1 MEWFNFFKKSEL
13 NESII
18 ANEVFDRNVQ
28 YISVMSIFWI
38 PVNLFHIIL
47 FYLNLDPNK
56 EIEYLWRMGIILSH
70 LFLMIFFI
78 AIGSI
83 FNYYKRNNSFRKE
96 VIQFLL
102 YSVFFMAI
110 IFGVSITVLD
120 QLVTS
125 AITPFLLICIL
136 IPMTVLIKPI
146 ISFPILIVAYL
157 LFFFALSLT
166 QNNPDI
172 LLSNRANGFTFIGI
186 GMFLTIIMW
195 NNSIRRFQ
203 QDRIIKQQ
211 RIDLE
216 NSNVTLLETADNLR
230 IANQTK
236 DKFFSIIGHDLRGPF
251 NGVLGFS
258 ELIELE
264 YEQGSTKNLIENL
277 NFINASARQAYL
289 LLENLLLWAKSQK
302 GNLNYEPS
310 RFEINELI
318 RSVFDLLQAGAKT
331 KKISLSLHS
340 ERNYFVFL
348 DEKMIETIF
357 RNLISNAIKYTKEGG
372 EIQVLMS
379 TKENLIEIIVA
390 DNGIGIQRDF
400 LTNLFANNSI
410 KSTKGTQGESGSG
423 LGLILCK
430 DFVHLNKGTISV
442 ESIPNAGSKF
452 IVTFPYEEDM
462 T

>member
-1 MEWFNFFKKSEL
+1 
-13 NESII
+13 
-18 ANEVFDRNVQ
+18 
-28 YISVMSIFWI
+28 
-38 PVNLFHIIL
+38 
-47 FYLNLDPNK
+47 
-56 EIEYLWRMGIILSH
+56 
-70 LFLMIFFI
+70 
-78 AIGSI
+78 
-83 FNYYKRNNSFRKE
+83 
-96 VIQFLL
+96 
-102 YSVFFMAI
+102 MAI
-110 IFGVSITVLD
+110 VFGVSITVLD

-146 ISFPILIVAYL
+146 ISLSNFYHC
-157 LFFFALSLT
+157 LFIIFFALSLS

-216 NSNVTLLETADNLR
+216 NSNATLLETADNLR

-310 RFEINELI
+310 RF
-318 RSVFDLLQAGAKT
+318 
-331 KKISLSLHS
+331 
-340 ERNYFVFL
+340 
-348 DEKMIETIF
+348 
-357 RNLISNAIKYTKEGG
+357 
-372 EIQVLMS
+372 
-379 TKENLIEIIVA
+379 
-390 DNGIGIQRDF
+390 
-400 LTNLFANNSI
+400 
-410 KSTKGTQGESGSG
+410 
-423 LGLILCK
+423 
-430 DFVHLNKGTISV
+430 
-442 ESIPNAGSKF
+442 
-452 IVTFPYEEDM
+452 
-462 T
+462 

>member
-1 MEWFNFFKKSEL
+1 MKWFTFFKKSEL

-56 EIEYLWRMGIILSH
+56 EIEYLWRIGIILSH

-83 FNYYKRNNSFRKE
+83 FNYHKRNNNFRKE

-110 IFGVSITVLD
+110 VFGVSITVLD

-146 ISFPILIVAYL
+146 ISFPIFIIAYL
-157 LFFFALSLT
+157 LFFFALSLS

-216 NSNVTLLETADNLR
+216 NSNATLLETADNLR

-251 NGVLGFS
+251 NGVLGF
-258 ELIELE
+258 
-264 YEQGSTKNLIENL
+264 L
-277 NFINASARQAYL
+277 N
-289 LLENLLLWAKSQK
+289 
-302 GNLNYEPS
+302 
-310 RFEINELI
+310 
-318 RSVFDLLQAGAKT
+318 
-331 KKISLSLHS
+331 
-340 ERNYFVFL
+340 
-348 DEKMIETIF
+348 
-357 RNLISNAIKYTKEGG
+357 
-372 EIQVLMS
+372 
-379 TKENLIEIIVA
+379 
-390 DNGIGIQRDF
+390 
-400 LTNLFANNSI
+400 
-410 KSTKGTQGESGSG
+410 
-423 LGLILCK
+423 
-430 DFVHLNKGTISV
+430 
-442 ESIPNAGSKF
+442 
-452 IVTFPYEEDM
+452 
-462 T
+462 